1 MLVFLFQVHRTL
13 HYLKQSSRALKD
25 IFQNMHKEYVKHL
38 LTYIF
43 FLKHKE
49 KLLYKMWLL
58 IAFCINCLPFALQVC
73 ECECLTLL

>member
-1 MLVFLFQVHRTL
+1 MLVFLFQGHRTL

-25 IFQNMHKEYVKHL
+25 IFQNMHEEYLKYL
-38 LTYIF
+38 LPY
-43 FLKHKE
+43 LKKKHKE

-58 IAFCINCLPFALQVC
+58 IAICINCLPFALQVC

>member
-1 MLVFLFQVHRTL
+1 
-13 HYLKQSSRALKD
+13 
-25 IFQNMHKEYVKHL
+25 MHKEYVKHL